1 MLKKWYENFSAQPHQ
16 SFFANGIILLVAFSA
31 LLLGAYGGFVSLRAD
46 VTRYHAYAFIFVL
59 FILFFLGF
67 LFVVFPKF
75 LVQAAVKPE
84 IYIAHCRL
92 YFISS
97 YGLFFSFLFG
107 GDYSALFF
115 ASLGL
120 IAQIRSFSLLFSIY
134 KRSVARDKYDSKWIL
149 IGLFCGLIFNFLYI
163 AYSVFFSD
171 FAELERL
178 AITGGFF
185 LFLFVVVF
193 AVSQRMIP
201 FFTSVKVQG
210 YVINKSKFLMEK
222 IFVLLALKILAEA
235 FLPSAAFAADA
246 ALFAVTAYEIYRWK
260 LPLLGVN
267 SILWILYV
275 SLYWIPIGFLL
286 SFAQGLSEI
295 LELNLVFEKAPLHA
309 FALGYF
315 FTILVGFGTRVT
327 LGHSG
332 RAPHA
337 DGMATAIFV
346 FTQAVVFSRIFAAFS
361 LNLELDYLF
370 FIELSLIL
378 FMCALLVWGCRYLPT
393 LIKGYNPSKPQP
405 SEPKV
410 GFSLKENKP
419 TSSSAWKFKK

>member
-46 VTRYHAYAFIFVL
+46 VTRYHAYAFIFVI
-59 FILFFLGF
+59 FIQFFLGF

-75 LVQAAVKPE
+75 LVQAAVKSE
-84 IYIAHCRL
+84 VYMAHFRL

-163 AYSVFFSD
+163 AYSAFFSD

-222 IFVLLALKILAEA
+222 IFALLALKILAEA
-235 FLPSAAFAADA
+235 FYLA
-246 ALFAVTAYEIYRWK
+246 R
-260 LPLLGVN
+260 LLRR
-267 SILWILYV
+267 
-275 SLYWIPIGFLL
+275 
-286 SFAQGLSEI
+286 
-295 LELNLVFEKAPLHA
+295 
-309 FALGYF
+309 
-315 FTILVGFGTRVT
+315 TR
-327 LGHSG
+327 
-332 RAPHA
+332 
-337 DGMATAIFV
+337 
-346 FTQAVVFSRIFAAFS
+346 
-361 LNLELDYLF
+361 
-370 FIELSLIL
+370 
-378 FMCALLVWGCRYLPT
+378 RYLP
-393 LIKGYNPSKPQP
+393 LR
-405 SEPKV
+405 
-410 GFSLKENKP
+410 LM
-419 TSSSAWKFKK
+419 KFIAGDCRF